1 MEKILVT
8 GASGQLGSEIKL
20 LAVNHPQ
27 HEWFFVDRQQMP
39 LDDLEGIGK
48 ALENIK
54 PTIILSC
61 AAYTAV
67 DKAESEPEIAKL
79 INELAV
85 ETIAKYAK
93 ENQVKMIHISTDYVF
108 DGDSSTPLKEE
119 APTSPINVYG
129 ATKLGGELA
138 CLQYNP
144 ETIII
149 RTAWVYSKFGNNF
162 VKTMQRLMQERES
175 ISVVN
180 DQVGSPTYAA
190 DLAKA
195 MLHILFSGKW
205 ISGIYHYSNEGEIN
219 WYKFALAIKEL
230 GGYAC
235 EVNGIP
241 ASSYPTPAKRPNYS
255 LLDKTK
261 IKETYGVEVPFYKDS
276 LKKYFNQNIINE
288 N

>member
-8 GASGQLGSEIKL
+8 GALGQLGSEIKL
-20 LAVNHPQ
+20 LSSHYPQ
-27 HEWFFVDRQQMP
+27 FEWVFVDREEMP
-39 LDDLEGIGK
+39 LDNLEGIEK
-48 ALENIK
+48 ALEIIK
-54 PTIILSC
+54 PTVIFSC

-67 DKAESEPEIAKL
+67 DRAESEPEVAK
-79 INELAV
+79 IVNELSVAV
-85 ETIAKYAK
+85 IAKYAK
-93 ENQVKMIHISTDYVF
+93 ANQVKMIHISTDYVF
-108 DGDSSTPLKEE
+108 DGNSSTPLKEE

-129 ATKLGGELA
+129 ETKRGGELA
-138 CLQYNP
+138 CLQFNP

-195 MLHILFSGKW
+195 MIDILVSGKW
-205 ISGIYHYSNEGEIN
+205 ISGIYHFSNEGEIN
-219 WYKFALAIKEL
+219 WYQFALAIKEL
-230 GGYAC
+230 GGYTC

-241 ASSYPTPAKRPNYS
+241 ASNYPTPAKRPNYS

-276 LKKYFNQNIINE
+276 LKKYFN
-288 N
+288 

>member
-8 GASGQLGSEIKL
+8 GALGQLGSEIKL
-20 LAVNHPQ
+20 LSSHYPQ
-27 HEWFFVDRQQMP
+27 FEWVFVDREEMP
-39 LDDLEGIGK
+39 LDDLEGIEK
-48 ALENIK
+48 SLEIIK
-54 PTIILSC
+54 PTVIFSC

-67 DKAESEPEIAKL
+67 DRAESEPEVAK
-79 INELAV
+79 IVNELSVAV
-85 ETIAKYAK
+85 IAKYAK
-93 ENQVKMIHISTDYVF
+93 ANQVKMIHISTDYVF
-108 DGDSSTPLKEE
+108 DGNSSTPLKEE

-129 ATKLGGELA
+129 ETKLGGELA
-138 CLQYNP
+138 CLQFNP

-195 MLHILFSGKW
+195 MIDILVSGKW
-205 ISGIYHYSNEGEIN
+205 ISGIYHFSNEGEIN
-219 WYKFALAIKEL
+219 WYQFALAIKEL
-230 GGYAC
+230 GGYTC
-235 EVNGIP
+235 EVKGIP
-241 ASSYPTPAKRPNYS
+241 ASNYPTPAKRPNYS

-276 LKKYFNQNIINE
+276 LKRYFN
-288 N
+288 